1 MSDGNTTS
9 SNTPY
14 DDVFRTLLNDCS
26 SLIIPVINEVFGENY
41 RGDEEITFYP
51 NEHFI
56 QGQDTSTKEKITD
69 SCFQVIG
76 IRKKK
81 YHLECQSTTDNKM
94 IIRMFEYDTQIA
106 LDDGEIVKGTLTVR
120 FPHSAILYLRHNR
133 RTPDAMTVRIVTPGG
148 EVSYQVPVMKTQQYS
163 LDELFEKK
171 LLFLIPFYIF
181 THESRFREY
190 EKDADKREVLRSEV
204 SEIMDKLEQ
213 MALNGEISEY
223 VKCTI
228 VDMSRKVVEKIT
240 AKYENVRKD
249 VTSVMGGKILEHEA
263 KTILQDGIRKGKAE
277 GIAEGKAEG
286 KVDSILELLE
296 DLGEVPDELRLH
308 IQKEKKLDVLTV
320 YLKKASRVQSVE
332 EFEQW
337 IRQEGK

>member
-1 MSDGNTTS
+1 
-9 SNTPY
+9 
-14 DDVFRTLLNDCS
+14 
-26 SLIIPVINEVFGENY
+26 
-41 RGDEEITFYP
+41 
-51 NEHFI
+51 
-56 QGQDTSTKEKITD
+56 
-69 SCFQVIG
+69 
-76 IRKKK
+76 
-81 YHLECQSTTDNKM
+81 
-94 IIRMFEYDTQIA
+94 
-106 LDDGEIVKGTLTVR
+106 
-120 FPHSAILYLRHNR
+120 
-133 RTPDAMTVRIVTPGG
+133 
-148 EVSYQVPVMKTQQYS
+148 MKTQQYS

-190 EKDADKREVLRSEV
+190 EKDADKREVLRREV
-204 SEIMDKLEQ
+204 SEIMNRLEQ
-213 MALNGEISEY
+213 MALNRKISEY
-223 VKCTI
+223 MKCTI

-249 VTSVMGGKILEHEA
+249 VTSVMGGKVLEYEA
-263 KTILQDGIRKGKAE
+263 KTILQDGIRK
-277 GIAEGKAEG
+277 GKAEG

>member
-1 MSDGNTTS
+1 MGM
-9 SNTPY
+9 
-14 DDVFRTLLNDCS
+14 
-26 SLIIPVINEVFGENY
+26 
-41 RGDEEITFYP
+41 
-51 NEHFI
+51 
-56 QGQDTSTKEKITD
+56 
-69 SCFQVIG
+69 
-76 IRKKK
+76 
-81 YHLECQSTTDNKM
+81 TDNKM

-228 VDMSRKVVEKIT
+228 VDMSRIVVEKIT

-249 VTSVMGGKILEHEA
+249 VTSVMGGKVLEYEA
-263 KTILQDGIRKGKAE
+263 KTILQDGIRKG
-277 GIAEGKAEG
+277 IA
-286 KVDSILELLE
+286 DSILELLE
-296 DLGEVPDELRLH
+296 DLGEVSDGLRLH
-308 IQKEKKLDVLTV
+308 IKKEKNLDVLTV
-320 YLKKASRVQSVE
+320 YLKKASRVQSIE

-337 IRQEGK
+337 IQQEGK